1 MKFRTLT
8 LVFAIALLPAALLRA
23 QQNSDVNKLAHDIY
37 KQLIETNTTESI
49 GNMTTSANE
58 MATRLRA
65 AGFPASDV
73 VVLGQDARHGNIVAR
88 IHGTSEG
95 SQSARKPI
103 LFLAHLDVVEAN
115 RADWSIDP
123 FKLTEK
129 DGFFYGRGQSRR
141 AKKRCTR
148 YRKLPHLA
156 WRHPRR
162 NGEDTRQSSGRF
174 HR

>member
-1 MKFRTLT
+1 MKHRTMI
-8 LVFAIALLPAALLRA
+8 LVFVIALSPAAFLRA

-37 KQLIETNTTESI
+37 KQLIETNTTESA
-49 GNMTTSANE
+49 GNMTTAADE
-58 MATRLRA
+58 MAMRLRA

-88 IHGTSEG
+88 IHGTG
-95 SQSARKPI
+95 ARKPI

-129 DGFFYGRGQSRR
+129 DGFSTGAAPAMSRT
-141 AKKRCTR
+141 ATR
-148 YRKLPHLA
+148 F
-156 WRHPRR
+156 
-162 NGEDTRQSSGRF
+162 SSRILF
-174 HR
+174 V